1 MSHNRDAFI
10 QKIIEKFEKIDPKH
24 IELFFTRLSREK
36 NFLEDIFNI
45 LDEGIVVL
53 DDNKD
58 ILFINHTAKNIFQIN
73 QADII
78 GKNILKYV
86 LDQRFIIFI
95 DEIWK
100 LADKTINTEITL
112 NTPKLRS
119 YNVTIVNYF
128 LDEENLSC
136 KIFVFNDITDKKEQ
150 IEQLLHHE
158 KISAFN
164 LLSAGVAHEIGNPL
178 NSLNIHLQL
187 LQQELSSLESSK
199 KESLL
204 GLVNVATE
212 EINRLDYIIK
222 RFLKTIRPFR
232 LNIKENNIQNTVK
245 QVVKVMKPEIESEG
259 LVLDELFDE
268 RIEQFLYD
276 EDLIKQ
282 AISNIIKNA
291 VQACEYRNTIKI
303 TVSKQK
309 KNICKIIV
317 SDTGKGI
324 EKNIMN
330 KIFDPYFTT
339 REEGSGLG
347 LMMVKRIMDAHG
359 GDVSVMSQKGEG
371 TSVVL
376 TVPIRKIG
384 KKLICHQ
391 KRE

>member
-1 MSHNRDAFI
+1 MNHNRDAFI

-58 ILFINHTAKNIFQIN
+58 ILFINQNAKNIFQIN

-78 GKNILKYV
+78 GKNILKYA
-86 LDQRFIIFI
+86 LDHRFYIFL

-100 LADKTINTEITL
+100 LRDKTINTEITL

-119 YNVTIVNYF
+119 YSVTIVNYF
-128 LDEENLSC
+128 LDEEDLSC

-150 IEQLLHHE
+150 LEQLLHHE

-187 LQQELSSLESSK
+187 LHQELSALQSGN

-204 GLVNVATE
+204 ELVNIATE
-212 EINRLDYIIK
+212 EINRLDSIIK

-232 LNIKENNIQNTVK
+232 LNIQENNICDILK
-245 QVVKVMKPEIESEG
+245 QVLKVMKPEIESAG
-259 LVLDELFDE
+259 LTLGQLLDDRIELFLFDK
-268 RIEQFLYD
+268 
-276 EDLIKQ
+276 DLMKQ
-282 AISNIIKNA
+282 AIGNIIKNA
-291 VQACEYRNTIKI
+291 VQACEKGDKI
-303 TVSKQK
+303 NIDLSRQK
-309 KNICKIIV
+309 KNICKIV
-317 SDTGKGI
+317 VNDTGKGI
-324 EKNIMN
+324 DKNIMN

-339 REEGSGLG
+339 RDEGSGLG
-347 LMMVKRIMDAHG
+347 LMMVKRIIDAHG
-359 GDVSVMSQKGEG
+359 GDVSVMSEKGKG

-376 TVPIRKIG
+376 TVPIRNRG
-384 KKLICHQ
+384 EKLICHQ
-391 KRE
+391 KRV